1 MFMGMFPPEA
11 MLMSVACTAT
21 KGTDGVCGSCW
32 PCKCPWS
39 VFPLMSVVCVITKDR
54 VDACDLCCC

>member
-1 MFMGMFPPEA
+1 MSMGMFPPETV
-11 MLMSVACTAT
+11 LMSAACTAT

-39 VFPLMSVVCVITKDR
+39 VLPLMAVVCVITN
-54 VDACDLCCC
+54 AC